1 MINLT
6 SENREIELNSKER
19 VLKSIDHQ
27 HTDRIPITFD
37 AEIEVYESLQKHLR
51 VTSKE
56 QLFHRLNVDTWM
68 ILPKNFIYPE
78 EELSKKEKK
87 SIWGYKT
94 TLTQYRG
101 GAYDELIFSPL
112 AGKNDLIDIDNFP
125 WPKGDAL
132 NFSHFMAEIEAHKN
146 QAIIGVFTW
155 GAYFI
160 ATFVRGLED
169 LMTDFILRKS
179 YAQHLIETIA
189 EKCYYFLDKLLREQ
203 GDGIDIV
210 YMADD
215 YCSQQGPFFSP
226 AAFKEFILP
235 YLKKVV
241 ERVHKADKKFL
252 LHVCGAVRPLLPS
265 IIEAGVDML
274 EPIQT
279 RATGMEPETLKR
291 DFGNDICFYGG
302 MDLQQILNK
311 GTVEKVQSE
320 TKRLIN
326 VLGEGGGYIFG
337 PGHTYIQVDAP
348 IENILAMYKT
358 AYEYRPFSP

>member
-1 MINLT
+1 
-6 SENREIELNSKER
+6 LNSKQR
-19 VLKSIDHQ
+19 VLKSIIHQ
-27 HTDRIPITFD
+27 ETDRIPITFD
-37 AEIEVYESLQKHLR
+37 AEIEVYETLQKYLK
-51 VTSKE
+51 VYNKE
-56 QLFHRLNVDTWM
+56 QLFQRLNVDTWM

-78 EELSKKEKK
+78 AELIKKDKK

-94 TLTQYRG
+94 TLTQYQG

-112 AGKNDLIDIDNFP
+112 AGKNDLSDIDTYR
-125 WPKGDAL
+125 WPAEDTL
-132 NFSHFMAEIEAHKN
+132 DFSRFEKEINEHKN
-146 QAIIGVFTW
+146 KAIVGVFTW

-160 ATFVRGLED
+160 ATFVRGIED
-169 LMTDFILRKS
+169 LMIDFVLRKK

-189 EKCYYFLDKLLREQ
+189 EKTYYFLDKMLQEY

-226 AAFKEFILP
+226 TAFKEFVLP
-235 YLKKVV
+235 YLKGLV

-252 LHVCGAVRPLLPS
+252 LHVCGAVRPLLPT

-279 RATGMEPETLKR
+279 RAIGMDPEALKR
-291 DFGNDICFYGG
+291 EFGNDICFYGG

-311 GTVEKVQSE
+311 GTVAQVQDE
-320 TKRLIN
+320 AKRLIDI
-326 VLGEGGGYIFG
+326 LGRGGGYIFG

-348 IENILAMYKT
+348 IENILAMYRT
-358 AYEYRPFSP
+358 AYEYRPF